1 MKPSNILIIGGSGFL
16 GSHIV
21 ARLAA
26 AGAAIRVPTRN
37 RERVK
42 DELILLPTAEVVR
55 ADVHDPA
62 TLRGLMVGMDAVVSL
77 VGVLHDRRG
86 DGFRRD
92 HVELPAQIVAAC
104 AEAGVHRIVHVSALG
119 AAADAPSAYLRSK
132 ALGEAEIRAGDNMNI
147 RTTTLRPSVI
157 FGRGD
162 GFLNLFADLVRLFPI
177 LPLGGARARF
187 QPVFVED
194 VAKVVVACLDLP
206 ETNDQC
212 YELCGPTVYTLQELV
227 AYVCALLGRRR
238 LIVPLP
244 ESMAMLQ
251 AVLLEHL
258 PGHVMSRDNVLS
270 MRVPNIASTP
280 GAPLPAVFGFPPT
293 PLEAVAPE
301 YLAARTPRARYR
313 GFRFRA
319 GR

>member
-1 MKPSNILIIGGSGFL
+1 MKPSNILVIGGAGFL
-16 GSHIV
+16 GSRIA

-26 AGAAIRVPTRN
+26 GGAAIRVPTRN

-62 TLRGLMVGMDAVVSL
+62 ALRRLLVGMDAVVSL
-77 VGVLHDRRG
+77 VGVLHDRGG
-86 DGFRRD
+86 DGFQRN
-92 HVELPAQIVAAC
+92 HVELPAKIVAAC
-104 AEAGVHRIVHVSALG
+104 AEANVRRIVHVSALG

-132 ALGEAEIRAGDNMNI
+132 AQGEAAIRAGGKVGI
-147 RTTTLRPSVI
+147 RTTILCPSVI

-162 GFLNLFADLVRLFPI
+162 GFLNLFADLARLFPI

-194 VAKVVVACLDLP
+194 VARAVVTCLDRP
-206 ETNDQC
+206 ETDHQR
-212 YELCGPTVYTLQELV
+212 YELCGPTIYSLQELV
-227 AYVCALLGRRR
+227 AYVCALLGLRR

-270 MRVPNIASTP
+270 MRVPNVASTP
-280 GAPLPAVFGFPPT
+280 DQPFPTVFGFPST

-301 YLAARTPRARYR
+301 YLAARTPRARYP
-313 GFRFRA
+313 GFRVRA

>member
-1 MKPSNILIIGGSGFL
+1 MKPSNVLVIGGSGFV
-16 GSHIV
+16 GSHI
-21 ARLAA
+21 AA
-26 AGAAIRVPTRN
+26 QLSEAGIAVRVPTRN

-42 DELILLPTAEVVR
+42 DELILLPTAEVVK

-62 TLRGLMVGMDAVVSL
+62 TLQRLLIGMDAVVSL

-92 HVELPAQIVAAC
+92 HVELPGKIVAAC
-104 AEAGVHRIVHVSALG
+104 AAAGVRRIVHVSALG
-119 AAADAPSAYLRSK
+119 AAPDAPSAYLRSK
-132 ALGEAEIRAGDNMNI
+132 ALGEAQIRDGEKLGI
-147 RTTTLRPSVI
+147 RHTILRPSVI

-162 GFLNLFADLVRLFPI
+162 GFLNLFAGLARLFPV

-187 QPVFVED
+187 QPVFVHD
-194 VAKVVVACLDLP
+194 VARAVTCCLERPDT
-206 ETNDQC
+206 ENQA

-227 AYVCALLGRRR
+227 AYTCTLLGLKR

-251 AVLLEHL
+251 ALVLEHL

-270 MRVPNIASTP
+270 MRVPNIAT
-280 GAPLPAVFGFPPT
+280 APHEPFPAVFGFSPT

-301 YLAARTPRARYR
+301 YLAARTPRARYGAMR
-313 GFRFRA
+313 VRA

>member
-1 MKPSNILIIGGSGFL
+1 MKPSNILVVGGSGFL

-21 ARLAA
+21 ARIAA
-26 AGAAIRVPTRN
+26 TGAAIRVPTRN

-42 DELILLPTAEVVR
+42 SELILLPTAEVVR

-62 TLRGLMVGMDAVVSL
+62 ALRRLMVGMDAVVSL
-77 VGVLHDRRG
+77 VGVLHERRG
-86 DGFRRD
+86 DAFRRD
-92 HVELPAQIVAAC
+92 HVELPAKIVAAC
-104 AEAGVHRIVHVSALG
+104 TEAGIDRIVHVSALG

-132 ALGEAEIRAGDNMNI
+132 AQGEAEIRAGGKPGI
-147 RTTTLRPSVI
+147 RTTILRPSVI

-162 GFLNLFADLVRLFPI
+162 SFLSLFADLARLFPI
-177 LPLGGARARF
+177 LPLGGAHARF

-194 VAKVVVACLDLP
+194 VAKAVVACLERP
-206 ETNDQC
+206 EIDDRC

-227 AYVCALLGRRR
+227 AYVCALLGLRRI
-238 LIVPLP
+238 IVPLP

-270 MRVPNIASTP
+270 MRVPNIASAP
-280 GAPLPAVFGFPPT
+280 GEPFPAVFGFPPT